1 MDKQIVK
8 SELETSDSLLTL
20 EINVRDKDFK
30 QFLEEPD
37 KYVVV
42 APVNM
47 DDKPLLISLD
57 NIDLDKP
64 LEFDKDLGLGESQE
78 IDMDLD
84 LDLER

>member
-1 MDKQIVK
+1 
-8 SELETSDSLLTL
+8 
-20 EINVRDKDFK
+20 K

-37 KYVVV
+37 KYIVV